1 MHFILDFAAVMCSS
15 MFHCCIIFS
24 NMQYKKGSVTMF
36 GLNVNP
42 LAAVSISFTGS
53 LVKEGVDVYLLEP
66 DGPKGVLSK

>member
-1 MHFILDFAAVMCSS
+1 
-15 MFHCCIIFS
+15 
-24 NMQYKKGSVTMF
+24 MF

-42 LAAVSISFTGS
+42 LAAVSILFTGS